1 MEIFMFEVRYNC
13 FNEELAYKLHNKILR
28 YLFKRDLEKSVR
40 VKLHGT
46 YVSVSISVECA
57 NVSKILSKCN
67 KKYER
72 ICRR

>member
-1 MEIFMFEVRYNC
+1 MFEVRYNC

-28 YLFKRDLEKSVR
+28 YLFKRDFEKSVR

-46 YVSVSISVECA
+46 YVSVSISEKSNKVTQ
-57 NVSKILSKCN
+57 VLTKCN

-72 ICRR
+72 ACRR